1 MKKLIQ
7 RFPLLAVFLLAIILG
22 TAGQAF
28 ALGGPIV
35 LSGDDSDDGGH
46 CEGSR
51 CGQMIGKT
59 LSFIVNNSQSSGT
72 GILAIGVNSSRALSS
87 LNGWNTPTHGG
98 PNVSITHARTTTE
111 IASVDFS
118 DYAMIYIP
126 SDNRNTSGGIT
137 SSQMTALNA
146 RQADI
151 ADFVNNNGGGLFAL
165 TEGGLSNRYGWLPV
179 PLTVGTT
186 GHSTNIFPTPDMDI
200 IAPGTTGLSHCC
212 YHNTFTGPAGFSGLK
227 VLAYHDHNGN
237 RQFDGRAT
245 DHVIMLGGVQV
256 TIQGSIE
263 LDPPNA
269 TLTTGDQH
277 TVTAMAEDGDP
288 LAPIAGALVTFTV
301 DGANAGA
308 SGTCN
313 PSNCETD
320 ANGQVSFTYTGNN
333 EGTDIIAS
341 SFIDGNGTTQTSN
354 TVDAIWETPPNAPP
368 VANAGV
374 DQVIE
379 QTGPTMAV
387 ILDGSGSS
395 DPDNDPLTY
404 TWSGDTSATG
414 ANPTVNL
421 GPGVHNLTLT
431 VSDGQASDTDTVQI
445 IVQDTIAPVITVS
458 DRTEEATGPT
468 QGVDVSGDAS
478 ATDAVGVT
486 SLTNNSP
493 GTFAASTTTAVTWT
507 ACDAAGNCSTATQ
520 NVTIQD
526 TIAPAITTQDL
537 TVEAT
542 GPTTTADIAS
552 VTSATDVVGVTSLA
566 NNNAGPYP
574 VGSTTVIWTACDAA
588 GNCST
593 KTQIVTIVDS
603 TPPDISNAC
612 LTDKLWPPNH
622 KMVLV
627 STGSVSDIADPN
639 ATFSVAV
646 TSNQPIN
653 GTGDGNTDPD
663 WTVNSGSSDYEV
675 SLRAERAGNLGQRDY
690 TIVISATDAS
700 GNTSQAS
707 CSASV
712 PHDQGNNNSPAEK
725 KGKK

>member
-1 MKKLIQ
+1 MRCFCWQSFWPRPDKHLQ
-7 RFPLLAVFLLAIILG
+7 W
-22 TAGQAF
+22 
-28 ALGGPIV
+28 GGPIV

-59 LSFIVNNSQSSGT
+59 LSFIVNNSQSSGS
-72 GILAIGVNSSRALSS
+72 GILAIGVNSGRALSS

-98 PNVSITHARTTTE
+98 PNVAITHARTTTE
-111 IASVDFS
+111 IANANFS

-126 SDNRNTSGGIT
+126 SDNRNTGGGIT
-137 SSQMTALNA
+137 STQMTALNA

-165 TEGGLSNRYGWLPV
+165 TENGLSNRYGWLPV
-179 PLTVGTT
+179 PLTIGGT
-186 GHSTNIFPTPDMDI
+186 GHSTNIFPTPDMNI

-237 RQFDGRAT
+237 RQFDGRSV

-256 TIQGSIE
+256 TIQGNIE
-263 LDPPNA
+263 LDPPNT

-277 TVTAMAEDGDP
+277 TLTATAEDGNP
-288 LAPIAGALVTFTV
+288 LAPAAGVTVDFMV

-313 PSNCETD
+313 NAGCTTD

-333 EGTDIIAS
+333 EGTDRVVA

-354 TVDAIWETPPNAPP
+354 TADVIWETPPNQPP
-368 VANAGV
+368 VADAGP
-374 DQVIE
+374 DQTVE
-379 QTGPTMAV
+379 QEGPTGSDV
-387 ILDGSGSS
+387 TLNGSGSS
-395 DPDNDPLTY
+395 DPDGDPLTY
-404 TWSGDTSATG
+404 NWSTGDTV
-414 ANPTVNL
+414 ANPSVHLSAGTHNITLIVNDGTVD
-421 GPGVHNLTLT
+421 
-431 VSDGQASDTDTVQI
+431 SDPDTVQV
-445 IVQDTIAPVITVS
+445 IVQDTIAPAITTS
-458 DRTEEATGPT
+458 DLTVEATGVTTP
-468 QGVDVSGDAS
+468 VDIAAVTS
-478 ATDAVGVT
+478 ATDAVGPVT
-486 SLTNNSP
+486 LTNNNAGP
-493 GTFAASTTTAVTWT
+493 YPLGSTTVIWE

-520 NVTIQD
+520 TVTVVD
-526 TIAPAITTQDL
+526 TTPPAITTQDI

-542 GPTTTADIAS
+542 GPTTPVDIAA
-552 VTSATDVVGVTSLA
+552 VTSATDAVGVVSLT
-566 NNNAGPYP
+566 NDNAGPYP
-574 VGSTTVIWTACDAA
+574 VGSTTVTWTACDGAIPTP
-588 GNCST
+588 NCST
-593 KTQIVTIVDS
+593 ETQTVTITDT

-627 STGSVSDIADPN
+627 STGSVSDIADPD

-663 WTVNSGSSDYEV
+663 WTVNSTSSGYEV

-690 TIVISATDAS
+690 TIEITATDAS
-700 GNTSQAS
+700 GNTAQAS

-712 PHDQGNNNSPAEK
+712 PHDQGNNNSRATKK